1 MEQNGDF
8 YIQGACHFS
17 YASIASVRHHWLH
30 CGLLQDKERAT
41 QSCCQQWTIQ
51 NAQGAADEKSEE
63 HGLVRIGVKYH
74 QVWKRKRHVL
84 FKSFFNAGLQIYFQG
99 SCQKGTP
106 LFPPDHYKC
115 LINLSIHVADF
126 AWFFTRDPSLIWN
139 TVMDLTDVSFDFIWK
154 AIWVFY
160 KLINKW
166 ADW

>member
-1 MEQNGDF
+1 MPWFFSLDIN
-8 YIQGACHFS
+8 YIFFHVLTINVE
-17 YASIASVRHHWLH
+17 IARADMH
-30 CGLLQDKERAT
+30 GRLLEYFCLIILFLLFFFQA
-41 QSCCQQWTIQ
+41 
-51 NAQGAADEKSEE
+51 
-63 HGLVRIGVKYH
+63 LVRIGVKYH

-84 FKSFFNAGLQIYFQG
+84 FKSFFNAGLQIHFQG

-115 LINLSIHVADF
+115 LINLSIRV

-139 TVMDLTDVSFDFIWK
+139 TVMDLTGVSFDSIWK

>member
-63 HGLVRIGVKYH
+63 HGTSQDRSKI
-74 QVWKRKRHVL
+74 
-84 FKSFFNAGLQIYFQG
+84 
-99 SCQKGTP
+99 P
-106 LFPPDHYKC
+106 
-115 LINLSIHVADF
+115 
-126 AWFFTRDPSLIWN
+126 PSLKKK
-139 TVMDLTDVSFDFIWK
+139 TACFI
-154 AIWVFY
+154 
-160 KLINKW
+160 
-166 ADW
+166 